1 MVFAID
7 IGNTNIVIGCF
18 QDDKILF
25 VERISTNQTGTSL
38 EFAVSIKSILEIYGL
53 SVSDIEGSIL
63 SSVVPSIT
71 GAVKQ
76 AVEKITQKSCMV
88 VGPGIKTGLRINI
101 DNPAQ
106 LGSDMVI
113 GAVAALAQAKGPLAL
128 IDMGTAT
135 TVSVI
140 NEKNEFIGGMIMPG
154 ADISMDAL
162 NKRTAQLPKIAFEPP
177 KRKIG
182 SNTIDCMK
190 SGMIYGFA
198 GSIDGLIDRIEEEL
212 GTSVTAIAT
221 GGLAEVIIPHCRHK
235 NIMIDDT
242 LLLKGMRI
250 VYLKNKQ

>member
-18 QDDKILF
+18 QDERILF

-38 EFAVSIKSILEIYGL
+38 EYAVSFKSVLEIYGL
-53 SVSDIEGSIL
+53 KADDIEGSIL

-71 GAVKQ
+71 GVVRR
-76 AVEKITQKSCMV
+76 AVETITRKKCMV
-88 VGPGIKTGLRINI
+88 VGPGIKTGLKISI

-113 GAVAALAQAKGPLAL
+113 GAIAALEQYSGPLVI

-140 NEKNEFIGGMIMPG
+140 NERSEFIGGMIMPG
-154 ADISMDAL
+154 VAISMNAL
-162 NKRTAQLPKIAFEPP
+162 IDKTAQLPKIAFELP
-177 KRKIG
+177 RKTIG
-182 SNTIDCMK
+182 TNTIDSMK

-198 GSIDGLIDRIEEEL
+198 GSIDGLLDKIEEEL
-212 GTSVTAIAT
+212 KSPVTAIAT
-221 GGLAEVIIPHCRHK
+221 GGLAEVIVPSCRHR
-235 NIMIDDT
+235 NIILDDT
-242 LLLKGMRI
+242 LLLKGMRSI
-250 VYLKNKQ
+250 YLKNI

>member
-1 MVFAID
+1 MVLAID

-18 QDDKILF
+18 QEEKIIF
-25 VERISTNQTGTSL
+25 VERISTNQTGTAL
-38 EFAVSIKSILEIYGL
+38 EFAVSFKSVLEIYSL
-53 SVSDIEGSIL
+53 KSNDIEGSIL

-71 GAVKQ
+71 GVVKQ
-76 AVEKITQKSCMV
+76 AVEKITQKKCMV
-88 VGPGIKTGLRINI
+88 VGPGIKTGLKISI

-106 LGSDMVI
+106 LGSDIVI
-113 GAVAALAQAKGPLAL
+113 GAVAALEISKGPLAI

-154 ADISMDAL
+154 VAISMDAL

-177 KRKIG
+177 KRIIS

-198 GSIDGLIDRIEEEL
+198 GSIDGLLDQIESEL
-212 GTSVTAIAT
+212 KTPVTAIAT
-221 GGLAEVIIPHCRHK
+221 GGLAEVIVPHCRHR
-235 NIMIDDT
+235 NIIIDNT
-242 LLLKGMRI
+242 LLLKGMRT
-250 VYLKNKQ
+250 VYLKNK

>member
-18 QDDKILF
+18 QDDRILF

-38 EFAVSIKSILEIYGL
+38 EYAVSFKSVLEIYGL
-53 SVSDIEGSIL
+53 RPDDIEGSIL

-71 GAVKQ
+71 GVVRR
-76 AVEKITQKSCMV
+76 AVETITRKKCMV
-88 VGPGIKTGLRINI
+88 VGPGIKTGLKISI

-113 GAVAALAQAKGPLAL
+113 GAIAALEQYSGPLVI

-140 NEKNEFIGGMIMPG
+140 NERSEFIGGMIMPG
-154 ADISMDAL
+154 VAISMNAL
-162 NKRTAQLPKIAFEPP
+162 IDKTAQLPKIAFELP
-177 KRKIG
+177 RKTIG
-182 SNTIDCMK
+182 TNTIDSMK

-198 GSIDGLIDRIEEEL
+198 GSIDGLLDKIEEEL
-212 GTSVTAIAT
+212 KSPVTAIAT
-221 GGLAEVIIPHCRHK
+221 GGLAEVIVPNCRHK
-235 NIMIDDT
+235 NIILDDT
-242 LLLKGMRI
+242 LLLKGMRSI
-250 VYLKNKQ
+250 YLKNV

>member
-18 QDDKILF
+18 QDNKILF
-25 VERISTNQTGTSL
+25 TERISTNQTGTTL
-38 EFAVSIKSILEIYGL
+38 EYAVSFKSILEIYGL
-53 SVSDIEGSIL
+53 KSQDIEGSIL

-71 GAVKQ
+71 NIVKQ
-76 AVEKITQKSCMV
+76 AVETITRKKCMV
-88 VGPGIKTGLRINI
+88 VGPGIRTGLKIAI

-113 GAVAALAQAKGPLAL
+113 GAIAALEQYNGPLAL

-135 TVSVI
+135 TVSVL

-154 ADISMDAL
+154 VSISMNAL
-162 NKRTAQLPKIAFEPP
+162 IDKTAQLPKIAFEPP
-177 KRKIG
+177 KKIIG
-182 SNTIDCMK
+182 SNTIDSMK

-198 GSIDGLIDRIEEEL
+198 GSIDGLLDHIEEEL
-212 GTSVTAIAT
+212 KMPVTAIAT
-221 GGLAEVIIPHCRHK
+221 GGLAEVIVSHCRHK
-235 NIMIDDT
+235 DIILDDT

-250 VYLKNKQ
+250 IYQKNI

>member
-18 QDDKILF
+18 QDDKIIF
-25 VERISTNQTGTSL
+25 VERISTNQTGTVL
-38 EFAVSIKSILEIYGL
+38 EFAISFKSVLEIYGL
-53 SVSDIEGSIL
+53 KSSDIEGSIL

-71 GAVKQ
+71 GVVKQ
-76 AVEKITQKSCMV
+76 AIEKITQKNCMV
-88 VGPGIKTGLRINI
+88 VGPGIKTGLRIAI

-106 LGSDMVI
+106 LGSDMAI
-113 GAVAALAQAKGPLAL
+113 GAVAALDQMKGPLVL

-140 NEKNEFIGGMIMPG
+140 NDKNEFIGGMIMPG
-154 ADISMDAL
+154 VAISMEAL
-162 NKRTAQLPKIAFEPP
+162 NNKTAQLPKIAFEPP
-177 KRKIG
+177 KKKIG

-198 GSIDGLIDRIEEEL
+198 GSIDGLLDHIEEEL
-212 GTSVTAIAT
+212 NMPVTTIAT
-221 GGLAEVIIPHCRHK
+221 GGLSEVIVPYCRHK
-235 NIMIDDT
+235 DIIIDDT

-250 VYLKNKQ
+250 VYLKNK

>member
-18 QDDKILF
+18 QDEKILF
-25 VERISTNQTGTSL
+25 VERISTNQTGTAL
-38 EFAVSIKSILEIYGL
+38 EYAVSFKSFLEIYGL
-53 SVSDIEGSIL
+53 KPDDIEGSIL

-71 GAVKQ
+71 GVVKH
-76 AVEKITQKSCMV
+76 AAETITHKKCMV
-88 VGPGIKTGLRINI
+88 IGPGIKTGLKIAI

-113 GAVAALAQAKGPLAL
+113 GAIAALEQYHGPLAL

-154 ADISMDAL
+154 AAIAMNAL
-162 NKRTAQLPKIAFEPP
+162 IDKTAQLPKIAFEPP
-177 KRKIG
+177 KKKIG
-182 SNTIDCMK
+182 RNTIDCMK

-198 GSIDGLIDRIEEEL
+198 GSIDGLLDSIEEEL
-212 GTSVTAIAT
+212 GCPVTAIAT
-221 GGLAEVIIPHCRHK
+221 GGLAEVIVPHCRHK
-235 NIMIDDT
+235 DVILDDT

-250 VYLKNKQ
+250 IYNKNA

>member
-18 QDDKILF
+18 QGDKILF
-25 VERISTNQTGTSL
+25 VERLSTNQTGTTL
-38 EFAVSIKSILEIYGL
+38 EYAVSFKSVLEIYGL
-53 SVSDIEGSIL
+53 KSGDIEGCII

-71 GAVKQ
+71 GVVKK
-76 AVEKITQKSCMV
+76 AVETITQKKCMV
-88 VGPGIKTGLRINI
+88 VGPGIKTGLKINI

-113 GAVAALAQAKGPLAL
+113 GAIAALDGRNGPMAL

-154 ADISMDAL
+154 AAISMNAL
-162 NKRTAQLPKIAFEPP
+162 IDKTAQLPKIAFEPP
-177 KRKIG
+177 KKKIG
-182 SNTIDCMK
+182 SNTVDCMK
-190 SGMIYGFA
+190 SGLIYGFA
-198 GSIDGLIDRIEEEL
+198 GSIDGLLDKIEEEL
-212 GTSVTAIAT
+212 QTPVTAIAT

-235 NIMIDDT
+235 DIILDDM
-242 LLLKGMRI
+242 LLLRGLRI
-250 VYLKNKQ
+250 IYLKNI

>member
-18 QDDKILF
+18 QDDKIIF
-25 VERISTNQTGTSL
+25 VERISTNQTGTVL
-38 EFAVSIKSILEIYGL
+38 EFAVSFKSVLEIYGL
-53 SVSDIEGSIL
+53 KSSDIEGSIL

-71 GAVKQ
+71 GVVKQ
-76 AVEKITQKSCMV
+76 AIEKITKKSCMV
-88 VGPGIKTGLRINI
+88 VGPGIKTGLRIAI

-106 LGSDMVI
+106 LGSDMAI
-113 GAVAALAQAKGPLAL
+113 GAVAALDQMKGPLVL

-140 NEKNEFIGGMIMPG
+140 NDKNEFIGGMIMPG
-154 ADISMDAL
+154 VAISMEAL
-162 NKRTAQLPKIAFEPP
+162 NNKTAQLPKIAFEPP
-177 KRKIG
+177 KKKIG

-198 GSIDGLIDRIEEEL
+198 GSIDGLLDHIEEEL
-212 GTSVTAIAT
+212 NMPVTTIAT
-221 GGLAEVIIPHCRHK
+221 GGLSEVIVPYCRHK
-235 NIMIDDT
+235 DIIIDDT

-250 VYLKNKQ
+250 VYLKNK

>member
-18 QDDKILF
+18 QDDNILF

-38 EFAVSIKSILEIYGL
+38 EYAVSFKSVLEIYGL
-53 SVSDIEGSIL
+53 KADDIEGSIL

-71 GAVKQ
+71 GVVKR
-76 AVEKITQKSCMV
+76 AVETITQKRCMV
-88 VGPGIKTGLRINI
+88 VGPGIKTGLRISI

-113 GAVAALAQAKGPLAL
+113 GAIAALEQYNGPLAL

-140 NEKNEFIGGMIMPG
+140 NERNEFIGGMIMPG
-154 ADISMDAL
+154 VAISMNAL
-162 NKRTAQLPKIAFEPP
+162 IDKTAQLPKIAFELPR
-177 KRKIG
+177 KKIG
-182 SNTIDCMK
+182 TNTIDSMK

-198 GSIDGLIDRIEEEL
+198 GSIDGLLDKIEEEL
-212 GTSVTAIAT
+212 NMPMTAIAT
-221 GGLAEVIIPHCRHK
+221 GGLAEVIVPHCRHK
-235 NIMIDDT
+235 DIILDDT
-242 LLLKGMRI
+242 LLLKGMRSI
-250 VYLKNKQ
+250 YLKNI

>member
-25 VERISTNQTGTSL
+25 VERLSTNQTVTSL
-38 EFAVSIKSILEIYGL
+38 EYAVTFKSVLEIYGL
-53 SVSDIEGSIL
+53 RPDSIEGSII

-71 GAVKQ
+71 NLVKR
-76 AVEKITQKSCMV
+76 AIETITHKKCMI
-88 VGPGIKTGLRINI
+88 VGPGIKTGLKISI

-113 GAVAALAQAKGPLAL
+113 GAIAALDQYHGPIAL

-140 NEKNEFIGGMIMPG
+140 NKNNEFIGGMIMPG
-154 ADISMDAL
+154 VAISMNAL
-162 NKRTAQLPKIAFEPP
+162 TEKTAQLPKIAFDLP
-177 KRKIG
+177 KKNIG

-198 GSIDGLIDRIEEEL
+198 GSIDGLLDKIEEEL
-212 GTSVTAIAT
+212 ESPVTAIAT
-221 GGLAEVIIPHCRHK
+221 GGLAETIIPNCRHK
-235 NIMIDDT
+235 DIIIDNT
-242 LLLKGMRI
+242 LLLKGMRTI
-250 VYLKNKQ
+250 YLKNI

>member
-18 QDDKILF
+18 QGDSILF
-25 VERISTNQTGTSL
+25 VERLSTNQTGTVL
-38 EFAVSIKSILEIYGL
+38 EYAVSFKSVLEIYGL
-53 SVSDIEGSIL
+53 KSSDIEGSII

-71 GAVKQ
+71 GAVKK
-76 AVEKITQKSCMV
+76 AVETITHRSCMV
-88 VGPGIKTGLRINI
+88 VGPGIKTGLKIAI

-113 GAVAALAQAKGPLAL
+113 GAIAALEKHSGPLAL

-140 NEKNEFIGGMIMPG
+140 NHKNEFIGGMIMPG
-154 ADISMDAL
+154 AAISMNAL
-162 NKRTAQLPKIAFEPP
+162 IDKTAQLPKIAFEPP
-177 KRKIG
+177 KKKIG

-198 GSIDGLIDRIEEEL
+198 GSIDGLLDKIEEEL
-212 GTSVTAIAT
+212 GTTVTAIAT

-235 NIMIDDT
+235 DIILDNT
-242 LLLKGMRI
+242 LLLEGLRI
-250 VYLKNKQ
+250 IYIKNN

>member
-25 VERISTNQTGTSL
+25 TERISTNQTGTKL
-38 EFAVSIKSILEIYGL
+38 EYAVSFQSVLDIYGL
-53 SVSDIEGSIL
+53 KTSDIEGSIL

-71 GAVKQ
+71 NVVKS
-76 AVEKITQKSCMV
+76 AVETITRKKCMV
-88 VGPGIKTGLRINI
+88 VGPGIKTGLKIAI

-113 GAVAALAQAKGPLAL
+113 GAIAALAQYNGPLAL

-135 TVSVI
+135 TVSVL
-140 NEKNEFIGGMIMPG
+140 NGQNEFIGGMIMPG
-154 ADISMDAL
+154 VAISMNAL
-162 NKRTAQLPKIAFEPP
+162 IDKTAQLPKIAFEAP
-177 KRKIG
+177 KKKIG

-198 GSIDGLIDRIEEEL
+198 GSIDGLLDCIEEEL
-212 GTSVTAIAT
+212 GTSVTTIAT
-221 GGLAEVIIPHCRHK
+221 GGLAEVIVPHCHHK
-235 NIMIDDT
+235 NIILDDN

-250 VYLKNKQ
+250 LYLKNV

>member
-18 QDDKILF
+18 QDDKIIF
-25 VERISTNQTGTSL
+25 VERISTNQTGTVL
-38 EFAVSIKSILEIYGL
+38 EFAISFKSVLEIYGL
-53 SVSDIEGSIL
+53 KSSDIEGSIL

-71 GAVKQ
+71 GVVKQ
-76 AVEKITQKSCMV
+76 AIEKITQKSCMV
-88 VGPGIKTGLRINI
+88 VGPGIKTGLRIAI

-106 LGSDMVI
+106 LGSDMAI
-113 GAVAALAQAKGPLAL
+113 GAVAALDQMKGPLVL

-140 NEKNEFIGGMIMPG
+140 NDKNEFIGGMIMPG
-154 ADISMDAL
+154 VAISMEAL
-162 NKRTAQLPKIAFEPP
+162 NNKTAQLPKIAFEPP
-177 KRKIG
+177 KKKIG

-198 GSIDGLIDRIEEEL
+198 GSIDGLLDHIEEEL
-212 GTSVTAIAT
+212 NMPVTTIAT
-221 GGLAEVIIPHCRHK
+221 GGLSEVIVPYCRHK
-235 NIMIDDT
+235 DIIIDDT

-250 VYLKNKQ
+250 VYLKNK

>member
-18 QDDKILF
+18 QDDKIIF
-25 VERISTNQTGTSL
+25 VERISTNQTGTVL
-38 EFAVSIKSILEIYGL
+38 EFAVSFKSVLEIYGL
-53 SVSDIEGSIL
+53 KSSNIEGSIL

-71 GAVKQ
+71 GVVKQ
-76 AVEKITQKSCMV
+76 AIEKITKKSCMV
-88 VGPGIKTGLRINI
+88 VGPGIKTGLRIAI

-106 LGSDMVI
+106 LGSDMAI
-113 GAVAALAQAKGPLAL
+113 GAVAALDQMKGPLVL

-140 NEKNEFIGGMIMPG
+140 NDKNEFIGGMIMPG
-154 ADISMDAL
+154 VAISMEAL
-162 NKRTAQLPKIAFEPP
+162 NNKTAQLPKIAFEPP
-177 KRKIG
+177 KKKIG

-198 GSIDGLIDRIEEEL
+198 GSIDGLLDHIEEEL
-212 GTSVTAIAT
+212 NMPVTTIAT
-221 GGLAEVIIPHCRHK
+221 GGLSEVIVPYCRHK
-235 NIMIDDT
+235 DIIIDDT

-250 VYLKNKQ
+250 VYLKNK